1 MWANKDFGGACGDM
15 GVDLNETKVSC
26 SSWIAIY
33 AQYMEYILSH
43 NIDKACEALFSYQSV
58 LPGAFSILRW
68 DAIKDYPIEAFL

>member
-1 MWANKDFGGACGDM
+1 MRANKDFGGACGDM
-15 GVDLNETKVSC
+15 GVDLNEAKGSC
-26 SSWIAIY
+26 IANY

-68 DAIKDYPIEAFL
+68 DAIKEKPIEAFL

>member
-1 MWANKDFGGACGDM
+1 MRANKDFGGACGDM
-15 GVDLNETKVSC
+15 GVDLNEAKVSC
-26 SSWIAIY
+26 SNCIPNY

-68 DAIKDYPIEAFL
+68 DAIKENPIEAFL